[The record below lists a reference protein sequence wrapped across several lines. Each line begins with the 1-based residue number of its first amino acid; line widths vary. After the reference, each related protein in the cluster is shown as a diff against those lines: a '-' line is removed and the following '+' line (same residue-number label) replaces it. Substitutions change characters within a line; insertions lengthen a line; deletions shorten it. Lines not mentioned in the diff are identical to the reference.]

1 MSKALLLILFFTAI
15 VLSAVY
21 FLNSDINP
29 NVISYDH
36 TIVNV
41 IQDNGGIK
49 GEFTAPNNYLGLLT
63 LRFDNKDIIEKKSVF
78 RIKEKQNVDWYHT
91 SNIDTIQY
99 NIKPLYTFGLPVIKD
114 SKNKTYQF
122 EVRILDYV
130 PGDPTPELSKQMPI
144 ITSQYIFPWKVLFSD
159 KDVLFDFLLQKISY
173 QLQNA
178 YSPWVILAYFL
189 PLAVYLFYVSFFRKK
204 YSFAIHI
211 EPITLIALL
220 GIVID
225 MFVLRNHYNVLALLL
240 STVWIGGI
248 FFHKMKPQT
257 SILLALL
264 LLIWTPFFLVAHME
278 WVAEKVANWMFIF
291 TSIGFLQYLFETFR
305 MAPDRHPRED
315 GDPV

>member
-1 MSKALLLILFFTAI
+1 M
-15 VLSAVY
+15 
-21 FLNSDINP
+21 
-29 NVISYDH
+29 
-36 TIVNV
+36 
-41 IQDNGGIK
+41 
-49 GEFTAPNNYLGLLT
+49 
-63 LRFDNKDIIEKKSVF
+63 KKSVF

-248 FFHKMKPQT
+248 F
-257 SILLALL
+257 SI
-264 LLIWTPFFLVAHME
+264 
-278 WVAEKVANWMFIF
+278 K
-291 TSIGFLQYLFETFR
+291 
-305 MAPDRHPRED
+305 
-315 GDPV
+315 